1 MCTITGGRSETGA
14 GNFFS
19 HSEVGNSGKEASA
32 SLMVVKEV
40 PGRVFP
46 GILT

>member
-14 GNFFS
+14 GNCFS
-19 HSEVGNSGKEASA
+19 HDKQDESVRAVSA
-32 SLMVVKEV
+32 SVMVEKEV